1 MTMAQTITFGLT
13 EHYPWSVKL
22 MLMDIFFLLALN
34 LGEGE
39 GLSSELGVPHPCP
52 LPRGGRSESSC
63 PGGLASDSMP
73 Y

>member
-34 LGEGE
+34 LGEWE
-39 GLSSELGVPHPCP
+39 GLSSELGVPHPA
-52 LPRGGRSESSC
+52 LSRGEDDLNH
-63 PGGLASDSMP
+63 PVQEV
-73 Y
+73 